1 MYPASFHRFSRNTGA
16 IIGVTFAVLV
26 VIALLA
32 IASFVVCQRRQ
43 TRRSHYWSMSGF
55 MPVTPRLSLRDPDEK
70 ARQSGEK
77 GQIGLN
83 DEYPSHLG
91 DHVHVGSG
99 IALPLGLPSGQPLLP
114 SESAF
119 HLPVPVTEPLFNP
132 FVSGDLELPRDFMPT
147 PAPSFRPPGLP
158 EPNPFADPS
167 SHNGPQQEQP
177 PKQDILSAPFP
188 TYLPAALVI
197 TSGLQPARPTTRLL
211 ADEHK
216 SVARIA
222 QHDRPRPGKGILKNA
237 FNQASSSHALNMG
250 DRVTRLSASTD
261 ALSKDILERAAA
273 SSVMSSGQGVSIS
286 SAGDGPLAVGRKR
299 DSDLRFQSIQSNSK
313 HGSLLSSG
321 TFQSSH
327 RSSATPSATFQA
339 GPDLE
344 GRPQPDDEDDTSVRS
359 FFSRLRE
366 SRRLSSDSSSTY
378 RDSTQ
383 INLRDS
389 IIAAL
394 QEVEPSSS
402 SSPVTEPRSRL
413 SRDSWLPI
421 PSPMTHNLAY
431 STTLTK

>member
-1 MYPASFHRFSRNTGA
+1 
-16 IIGVTFAVLV
+16 
-26 VIALLA
+26 
-32 IASFVVCQRRQ
+32 
-43 TRRSHYWSMSGF
+43 

-83 DEYPSHLG
+83 DEYPSPLG

-114 SESAF
+114 PESAF
-119 HLPVPVTEPLFNP
+119 HLPVPVTDPLFNQ
-132 FVSGDLELPRDFMPT
+132 FVSGDLELPRDFTPT

-167 SHNGPQQEQP
+167 GHNGPRQEQP
-177 PKQDILSAPFP
+177 LRQDILSAPFP
-188 TYLPAALVI
+188 TYLPA
-197 TSGLQPARPTTRLL
+197 
-211 ADEHK
+211 
-216 SVARIA
+216 A

-237 FNQASSSHALNMG
+237 FNQASSSHGLNMG
-250 DRVTRLSASTD
+250 NRVTCLRTSTD
-261 ALSKDILERAAA
+261 ALNKDILERAAA
-273 SSVMSSGQGVSIS
+273 SSVMSSGRGISIS
-286 SAGDGPLAVGRKR
+286 SVGDGPLAVGGKR
-299 DSDLRFQSIQSNSK
+299 DSDLRLQSIQSNSK

-321 TFQSSH
+321 SFQSSR
-327 RSSATPSATFQA
+327 RSSATPSATLQA

-366 SRRLSSDSSSTY
+366 SRRFSSESNSTY

-421 PSPMTHNLAY
+421 PSPMAHNLAY